1 MHKLPSH
8 IVKISQAKQIARKW
22 YKWIG
27 IYLETIPTKYTEK
40 VPTMAVDN
48 VGRLYVN
55 PEFVEGLKVEEIAYV
70 LLHEICHNLLDH
82 AARRQRALAEPSDKA
97 LLVWNIAADLCVQQ
111 LLGNYDQ
118 HRPDGTVNIG
128 DAMRDN
134 PALSRNMSTERYFTL
149 LFNSDDDHSDVYD
162 EPIYQSREP
171 QGDGEQGNPGEQGD
185 DPSEQGSDQSG
196 QSKSRPSDKPGT
208 PRSVGGSSA
217 DGVPRDYEDKRDL
230 ASAGKNLAKL
240 QEVRKELGDDPE
252 IGRGTEAGQIK
263 QALDNRLCPQPDP
276 FDRLKSIVSQSMPSD
291 VGTENWT
298 YRKRG
303 RLTECDD
310 LPKAGVERLAPRC
323 TIVVDTSG
331 SMCCQE
337 RTTRAM
343 TAIAQGCARVK
354 KPRVIAWDASL
365 ADDKE
370 LTCHT
375 QFDWSGCGGTDMS
388 EAVEYAAKLTPR
400 PDAIVLVTDGGTPWP
415 QHRLPM
421 PLIVALVADDGVP
434 PDWAITVDLTKGGTT
449 NVC

>member
-8 IVKISQAKQIARKW
+8 IVKLSQAKQIARKW

-27 IYLETIPTKYTEK
+27 IYLETIPTQYTEK

-55 PEFVEGLKVEEIAYV
+55 PEFVEGLKVEEVAYV

-82 AARRQRALAEPSDKA
+82 AARRQRALASPNDKA

-111 LLGNYDQ
+111 LLSKYDSY
-118 HRPDGTVNIG
+118 RPDGTVNIH

-134 PALSRNMSTERYFTL
+134 LALRPNMSTERYFTL
-149 LFNSDDDHSDVYD
+149 MFNSDDDHSDVYD
-162 EPIYQSREP
+162 EPFGQTQEP
-171 QGDGEQGNPGEQGD
+171 QDNAEQGGSGEQ
-185 DPSEQGSDQSG
+185 DPSQPSQGEPEASG
-196 QSKSRPSDKPGT
+196 GSDKPGT
-208 PRSVGGSSA
+208 PRSIGGSSA
-217 DGVPRDYEDKRDL
+217 DGVPRDYEGERDL

-240 QEVRKELGDDPE
+240 QEVRKELSDDPE
-252 IGRGTEAGQIK
+252 VGRGTEAGQIK

-331 SMCCQE
+331 SMCSRE
-337 RTTRAM
+337 RTIRAM
-343 TAIAQGCARVK
+343 TAISQGCARVK

-388 EAVEYAAKLTPR
+388 EAVQYAAKLTPR

-415 QHRLPM
+415 QNPLAM
-421 PLIVALVADDGVP
+421 PLIVALVADDGTP
-434 PDWAITVDLTKGGTT
+434 PDWAITVDLTKGGTS